1 MMKRKANMT
10 RLAWMAAV
18 ALSATVM
25 ATSAVAQSNDQ
36 IYGSQLMTTAERNDY
51 RERIRSMK
59 TEQEREAYRLE
70 HHKQMQERARE
81 RGVALPAEPPARRG
95 GGGPGPGPGM
105 GGGMG
110 GGPGGPGG
118 GGGRGGR

>member
-105 GGGMG
+105 GGG
-110 GGPGGPGG
+110 PGGPGG